1 MSSQGVAAPH
11 PQRIVLLLTAISS
24 IGQYGS
30 SVYLPS
36 FPAIAVA
43 LSASAATVQLTL
55 AAFLGVFAVCQ
66 LVVGPLSDRFGRRPL
81 MAWGFAFFIAGSICA
96 ALAPSIGFVFLGRVL
111 QAIGAAAT
119 TVAARAAIRDLFAGT
134 EMARAMAL
142 MAMVFGIVPAA
153 APLIGGV
160 LQDAFGWTAP
170 MWSAA
175 LLAIVI
181 AALGLRSFRETNV
194 TPLSRLDLSS
204 ALSGYRPMLASRPFM
219 AYALVSAFGMGAL
232 FSFLSGSPS
241 AFIDHMGVSP
251 TGYGFYPPFGVAAFV
266 IGAGLARR
274 LAGRIPPAQL
284 IRRAMIVQ
292 AAGAFAMA
300 ALPSAGLYQPIP
312 VILCMIVFGWGFG
325 PIMPT
330 SLAAALGRFPD
341 RAGTAAAL
349 IGAVQILGSTGGS
362 TVTGL
367 LTPALGYAAFPIAMA
382 GMVTAGA
389 VTFLVLM
396 RSERG

>member
-1 MSSQGVAAPH
+1 MSTPAPAAA
-11 PQRIVLLLTAISS
+11 QRIVLLLTAISS

-36 FPAIAVA
+36 FPAIASA
-43 LSASAATVQLTL
+43 LAADPATVQLTL
-55 AAFLGVFAVCQ
+55 AAFLGVFATGQ

-81 MAWGFAFFIAGSICA
+81 MAWGFVFFVAGSVCA

-119 TVAARAAIRDLFAGT
+119 TVAARAAVRDLFSGT
-134 EMARAMAL
+134 EMARAMGL
-142 MAMVFGIVPAA
+142 MAMVFGVVPAA

-175 LLAIVI
+175 LLGLLIGV
-181 AALGLRSFRETNV
+181 LGLRSFQETNRNRL
-194 TPLSRLDLSS
+194 PSLDLVG
-204 ALSGYRPMLASRPFM
+204 AILAYRPMISSRSFM

-232 FSFLSGSPS
+232 FSFLGGSPG
-241 AFIDHMGVSP
+241 AFIGHMGVSA

-266 IGAGLARR
+266 IGAGVARR
-274 LAGRIPPAQL
+274 LAGRMPPAQL
-284 IRRAMIVQ
+284 IRRAMVVQ
-292 AAGAFAMA
+292 VAGAFAMA
-300 ALPSAGLYQPIP
+300 ALPAVGLFQPIP
-312 VILCMIVFGWGFG
+312 VILCMVVFGLGFG
-325 PIMPT
+325 PIVPT
-330 SLAAALGRFPD
+330 SLAAAVGRFPE

-349 IGAVQILGSTGGS
+349 IGAVQILGSTSGAA
-362 TVTGL
+362 VTGL
-367 LTPALGYAAFPIAMA
+367 LTPMLQHMAFPFAMA

-389 VTFLVLM
+389 VTFLVMM